1 MTITT
6 STIAA
11 IEGTLFVVA
20 APSGAGKSSLVNA
33 LLQREPTM
41 ALSVSHTTRQPRAKE
56 RDGQH
61 YYFVERAEFE
71 RGVTDGIFLEH
82 AEVHGNLYGT
92 SRDAVKA
99 RLAQGH
105 DVLLEI
111 DWQGAQQIRRSRP
124 DCISVFILPPS
135 RVELE
140 RRLRGRASDS
150 EEVIERR
157 LRNSRGE
164 IQHACEFDYILINDV
179 FEQACADLQS
189 IVHAVRQRSA
199 LQWRRHETLIA
210 ELLSP

>member
-1 MTITT
+1 MTT
-6 STIAA
+6 STIAP

-20 APSGAGKSSLVNA
+20 APSGAGKSSLVSA

-41 ALSVSHTTRQPRAKE
+41 ALSVSHTTRQPRPKE

-71 RGVTDGIFLEH
+71 RGVAGGVFLEH

-92 SRDAVKA
+92 SRDSVKA

-111 DWQGAQQIRRSRP
+111 DWQGAQQIRRSQP
-124 DCISVFILPPS
+124 DCVSVFILPPS
-135 RVELE
+135 RAELE

-164 IQHACEFDYILINDV
+164 IEHACEFDYILINDV

-210 ELLSP
+210 ELLSA